1 MASLQAESAGRLQG
15 LTADAQA
22 LATRLPALRLEAK
35 RVAQTVAFGVHGR
48 RRAGPGDSFWQFR
61 QYETSD
67 TRNLIDWRRSANSNR
82 LFVRQTEWEAAH
94 TVWLWVDL
102 TPSMDFASHL
112 STVTKRDRALVLM
125 FAVAEL
131 LVLGGE
137 RVGLIGLTPPMARRD
152 TTEKM
157 AEALITDANM
167 GGGNSHRINAA
178 TLSRAADCV
187 LFGDFLD
194 PVEGFEPHLRRLA
207 EQNVR
212 GHLVQV
218 LDPAEE
224 TLAYAGRVEFRD
236 PETGGRWLAAR
247 AEQLRERYRG
257 KLAEH
262 RAALDDVLHRL
273 QWTRLAHHTDRP
285 AGEALLVL
293 HARLS
298 GDAQVFTA
306 TQQVSAAE
314 AAP

>member
-1 MASLQAESAGRLQG
+1 MASLQNEDAGRLRG

-22 LATRLPALRLEAK
+22 LAARLPALRLEAK
-35 RVAQTVAFGVHGR
+35 RIAQTVAFGVHGR

-82 LFVRQTEWEAAH
+82 LFVRQREWEAAH

-102 TPSMDFASHL
+102 SPSMDFASHL
-112 STVTKRDRALVLM
+112 ATVTKRERALVLM
-125 FAVAEL
+125 FAAAEL
-131 LVLGGE
+131 LVQGGE
-137 RVGLIGLTPPMARRD
+137 RVGLVGLMPPTARRD

-157 AEALITDANM
+157 AEALITDASAN
-167 GGGNSHRINAA
+167 GSRAHTLAAA
-178 TLSRAADCV
+178 TLSRQADCV

-194 PVEGFEPHLRRLA
+194 PIETIEPALRHLA
-207 EQNVR
+207 GQGVR

-224 TLAYAGRVEFRD
+224 TLAYSGRVEFRD
-236 PETGGRWLAAR
+236 PEGGRHWLAAR

-262 RAALDDVLHRL
+262 RAAIDSVLRKL
-273 QWTRLAHHTDRP
+273 QWTRLLHHTDRP
-285 AGEALLVL
+285 GGEALMTL

-298 GDAQVFTA
+298 GDAQAEAA
-306 TQQVSAAE
+306 TRTMAAE
-314 AAP
+314 AAR